1 MKRINHIF
9 SRTMLAVLILALTV
23 ACLLGGTL
31 TRGYVDRTQI
41 SKADLPASSP
51 PSEDSSATAVS
62 ASGEKLLIP
71 GGIAFGVKFYTKGV
85 MVVSLS
91 DVTSA
96 DGHSNPAY
104 EAGIR
109 QSDVITAIDGNEV
122 SSVTRLTEL
131 VEASEGQRITVT
143 YLRNGKEYSV
153 KLTPKYSDAD
163 EKYKTGIMV
172 RDSGAGIGT
181 VTYIDPADL
190 TFGGL
195 GHGICDNETGAL
207 MPMDRGSV
215 LGVRINGI
223 QKGAVGA
230 PGEIKGCFTSA
241 KTGTLRTNTQCG
253 VFGAFTECPQGL
265 ISEAIPTGSRD
276 QLKEGDAEIICT
288 LDDTGAHRYKVKI
301 SDINRTATG
310 NKCFSVT
317 VTDKALIEKTGG
329 IVQGMSGSPIIQ
341 NGKLV
346 GAVTHVLIN
355 DPAKGYG
362 IFIENMLNAAQMP
375 EARAS

>member
-1 MKRINHIF
+1 MIRIKHIF
-9 SRTMLAVLILALTV
+9 SRTVLAALLLALTV
-23 ACLLGGTL
+23 VSFLGGAL
-31 TRGYVDRTQI
+31 TFGSSDGMRTDE
-41 SKADLPASSP
+41 ADLPAASIP
-51 PSEDSSATAVS
+51 FEDSTATVS
-62 ASGEKLLIP
+62 TAEEKLLIP

-96 DGHSNPAY
+96 DGRSNPAY

-109 QSDVITAIDGNEV
+109 QSDVITAVDGNEV
-122 SSVTRLTEL
+122 SSVARLTEL
-131 VEASEGQRITVT
+131 VEASKGQRITVT
-143 YLRNGKEYSV
+143 YTRNGKEYSV

-163 EKYKTGIMV
+163 GKYKTGLMV

-181 VTYIDPADL
+181 VTYIDPTDL

-195 GHGICDNETGAL
+195 GHGICDSETGAL

-223 QKGAVGA
+223 QKGVAGA

-253 VFGAFTECPQGL
+253 VFGVFTECPKGL
-265 ISEAIPTGSRD
+265 ISEPIPTGNRD
-276 QLKEGDAEIICT
+276 QLKEGEAEIICT

-355 DPAKGYG
+355 DPTKGYG